1 MLLVVGNTL
10 NPIVDSM
17 RWIVISRN
25 LHGNLF
31 NQLWTR
37 NCYNSS
43 ETSIL
48 STNEYIY
55 TWKQG
60 GGGSKKLARKRSIQG
75 VELGVRNEWSKWE
88 FLDWPW
94 QVVCTLSSRR
104 ERVTKG
110 SGQARVGSST
120 TCLPLIPLVGQRWR
134 GLVVGYRYERILERI
149 PPSILTKRR
158 EVVNNE
164 SQVTTGGVLPRGDRK
179 RARNFPL
186 KVTKNEL
193 KFRKNFET
201 SSLTVHLEKLWKN
214 WKKEKRRKR
223 ENLFPPFSIDQSIK
237 ADSRFRKNGR
247 MFRWK
252 SARVRADFAYSE
264 EAFRDYPHS
273 NENCSIADWLGSS
286 WTKLTPLSLS
296 FLPSF
301 SFFLFI
307 VRLFSTLARLPSLL
321 SFLTRK
327 EKRERERAWTCIHTC
342 TYTRIHENIFAL
354 YHWVLPLGPPALYYS
369 PFSCPW
375 TLLERRG
382 PFVSRA
388 THPRVR
394 TRVARFGL
402 HQPMFLLPSPRLSF
416 SFFSLFCFSPILSAR
431 SAGRRN
437 GLDIGGARVSVWNY
451 VLRRSCGPCW

>member
-25 LHGNLF
+25 VHGNLF

-43 ETSIL
+43 FLRMNIYI
-48 STNEYIY
+48 YIY

-60 GGGSKKLARKRSIQG
+60 GGCSKKLARKRSIQG

-164 SQVTTGGVLPRGDRK
+164 SQVTTGGVLPQGDRK

-223 ENLFPPFSIDQSIK
+223 ENPFPPFSIDQSIK
-237 ADSRFRKNGR
+237 VDSRFRKNGR

-286 WTKLTPLSLS
+286 WTKLTPSLS
-296 FLPSF
+296 PS
-301 SFFLFI
+301 SPLF
-307 VRLFSTLARLPSLL
+307 PSSCL
-321 SFLTRK
+321 SFV
-327 EKRERERAWTCIHTC
+327 C
-342 TYTRIHENIFAL
+342 FQ
-354 YHWVLPLGPPALYYS
+354 PLHAS
-369 PFSCPW
+369 RHFS
-375 TLLERRG
+375 
-382 PFVSRA
+382 
-388 THPRVR
+388 
-394 TRVARFGL
+394 
-402 HQPMFLLPSPRLSF
+402 
-416 SFFSLFCFSPILSAR
+416 R
-431 SAGRRN
+431 S
-437 GLDIGGARVSVWNY
+437 
-451 VLRRSCGPCW
+451 

>member
-1 MLLVVGNTL
+1 MCTGIYLINCE
-10 NPIVDSM
+10 
-17 RWIVISRN
+17 REIVII
-25 LHGNLF
+25 HPF
-31 NQLWTR
+31 YEW
-37 NCYNSS
+37 
-43 ETSIL
+43 I
-48 STNEYIY
+48 YIY

-149 PPSILTKRR
+149 PSSILTKRR

-214 WKKEKRRKR
+214 WKK
-223 ENLFPPFSIDQSIK
+223 
-237 ADSRFRKNGR
+237 
-247 MFRWK
+247 
-252 SARVRADFAYSE
+252 
-264 EAFRDYPHS
+264 
-273 NENCSIADWLGSS
+273 
-286 WTKLTPLSLS
+286 
-296 FLPSF
+296 
-301 SFFLFI
+301 
-307 VRLFSTLARLPSLL
+307 
-321 SFLTRK
+321 RK
-327 EKRERERAWTCIHTC
+327 EKEERKSFSSFFDRSKHQSRFEISKEWPNVSMKISEGKGGFC
-342 TYTRIHENIFAL
+342 
-354 YHWVLPLGPPALYYS
+354 VL
-369 PFSCPW
+369 
-375 TLLERRG
+375 RG
-382 PFVSRA
+382 
-388 THPRVR
+388 
-394 TRVARFGL
+394 GL
-402 HQPMFLLPSPRLSF
+402 SRLS
-416 SFFSLFCFSPILSAR
+416 P
-431 SAGRRN
+431 
-437 GLDIGGARVSVWNY
+437 
-451 VLRRSCGPCW
+451 